1 MRDFVDDLLDAW
13 RRERPDLD
21 HSPVGVVGRL
31 SRAARVAESAIAA
44 NFAAHGLDRASYD
57 VLATLRRAGP
67 PYERTPGDL
76 LRSSMVT
83 SGAVTQRLD
92 RLEQR
97 GLVARRRSGRD
108 ARSVVV
114 QLTEAGLAAV
124 EDVLPTHL
132 ATERE
137 VLSPLTAREQEQLAD
152 LLRRLLAAHERRP
165 AGVTAGDAA
174 GRDA

>member
-1 MRDFVDDLLDAW
+1 VRDFVDDVLDAW
-13 RRERPDLD
+13 QRERPDLD

-31 SRAARVAESAIAA
+31 SRAARLVEAAIRD
-44 NFAAHGLDRASYD
+44 NFARHDLDRASYD

-97 GLVARRRSGRD
+97 GLVARRRSGHD
-108 ARSVVV
+108 GRSVVV
-114 QLTEAGLAAV
+114 RLTTAGLAAV
-124 EDVLPTHL
+124 EDVLPSHL
-132 ATERE
+132 ATERD
-137 VLSPLTAREQEQLAD
+137 VLAPLDAQEQAQLAD
-152 LLRRLLAAHERRP
+152 LLRRLLAAHEHAPRP
-165 AGVTAGDAA
+165 S
-174 GRDA
+174 